1 MTRPL
6 VLVHGLWDTP
16 RLFHRLVQRL
26 DPRLDRPLLIP
37 HLPHGLGVVPLRA
50 LAAQLDQHIHDRF
63 GPSQE
68 LDLLGFSMGGVIARI
83 WLQERNGSA
92 RVHRFF
98 SVGSP
103 QNGTLA
109 AVPLPR
115 RWLAGAA
122 DMKIG
127 SALLRDLNRD
137 VSALDRI
144 ICRSYFSPWVLIVC
158 PGWRAVLPRGQRK
171 RLPVWTHQQLIAH
184 PVALD
189 HLVRE
194 IEAD

>member
-50 LAAQLDQHIHDRF
+50 LAVQLDQHIHDRF

-103 QNGTLA
+103 QNGHGCMHAT
-109 AVPLPR
+109 P
-115 RWLAGAA
+115 LAGAG
-122 DMKIG
+122 I
-127 SALLRDLNRD
+127 
-137 VSALDRI
+137 
-144 ICRSYFSPWVLIVC
+144 
-158 PGWRAVLPRGQRK
+158 
-171 RLPVWTHQQLIAH
+171 
-184 PVALD
+184 
-189 HLVRE
+189 
-194 IEAD
+194 

>member
-1 MTRPL
+1 M
-6 VLVHGLWDTP
+6 
-16 RLFHRLVQRL
+16 
-26 DPRLDRPLLIP
+26 
-37 HLPHGLGVVPLRA
+37 
-50 LAAQLDQHIHDRF
+50 
-63 GPSQE
+63 
-68 LDLLGFSMGGVIARI
+68 LGFSMGGVIARI
-83 WLQERNGSA
+83 WLQERNGA
-92 RVHRFF
+92 VRVHRFF

-122 DMKIG
+122 DMKVG
-127 SALLRDLNRD
+127 SALLRSLNRD

-144 ICRSYFSPWVLIVC
+144 ICRSYFSPWDLIVC